1 MLMWPLNIFELLN
14 TAAKFR
20 VNEETL
26 IKRFNQTVYNKKQRS
41 VEAPCSVKNIIGN
54 FGRRK
59 EREEKV
65 NEILNCEIMT
75 PGDY

>member
-1 MLMWPLNIFELLN
+1 MWPLNIFELLN

-26 IKRFNQTVYNKKQRS
+26 IKRFNQTLFTIMIQQRS